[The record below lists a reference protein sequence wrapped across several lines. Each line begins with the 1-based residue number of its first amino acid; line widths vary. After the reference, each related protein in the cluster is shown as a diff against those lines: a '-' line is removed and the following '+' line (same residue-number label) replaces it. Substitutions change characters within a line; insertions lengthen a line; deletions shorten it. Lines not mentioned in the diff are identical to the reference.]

1 MMQYPVQHSSILMWH
16 IIYLYTYSI
25 AYSITLSL
33 YIYYIISTDILLD
46 ILYCVYLS
54 IFLINVRIQLFPV
67 RQAWAWS
74 QRCKAGW
81 RSIPWCSTWICRA
94 SACATGGSGKK
105 KRGFFWNICAP
116 GDIYIYV
123 YIYMY
128 HTIWCITIWY
138 YLSLYIYD
146 TRLGPMAI
154 RILHIYGTRRRMARE
169 RRGAESSSAVSMATL
184 YYKTIY

>member
-1 MMQYPVQHSSILMWH
+1 MQYPVQHSSILMWH

-25 AYSITLSL
+25 TYSITLSL

-74 QRCKAGW
+74 QRCKACW

-94 SACATGGSGKK
+94 SACATGGSEKK
-105 KRGFFWNICAP
+105 NVDSFGTFVPLGIYLYIC
-116 GDIYIYV
+116 IYIYICITLYDV
-123 YIYMY
+123 SLFDTIYHYIY
-128 HTIWCITIWY
+128 IWY
-138 YLSLYIYD
+138 
-146 TRLGPMAI
+146 
-154 RILHIYGTRRRMARE
+154 
-169 RRGAESSSAVSMATL
+169 
-184 YYKTIY
+184 